1 MSSEKPPGSRG
12 SSPAQSVDIAPV
24 TAFKPTRDF
33 VLAFCSMLMVVLAV
47 AFEATTLAVALPL
60 MSSDLGGTA
69 LQAFWSGT
77 GFLLAS
83 AVFQPTI
90 AGLSAVFGRSN
101 VRSNLSLSFHHTQ

>member
-1 MSSEKPPGSRG
+1 
-12 SSPAQSVDIAPV
+12 
-24 TAFKPTRDF
+24 
-33 VLAFCSMLMVVLAV
+33 MVVLAV